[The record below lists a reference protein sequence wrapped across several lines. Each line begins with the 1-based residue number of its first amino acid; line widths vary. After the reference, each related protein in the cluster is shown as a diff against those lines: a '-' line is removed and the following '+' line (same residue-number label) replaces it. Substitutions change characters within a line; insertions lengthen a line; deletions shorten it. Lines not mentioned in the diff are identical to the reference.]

1 MTEYEYNNN
10 ELNRSEDTVPVIKEK
25 KSGAR
30 KFITA
35 LVIALVSLMLVLT
48 VFLSVFVSQLLIE
61 HFKNS
66 NGRIDEAQITGTVT
80 EPAIGLST
88 DPAEVTEKTEPTDK
102 QFSIE
107 DASRLP
113 DTATRKSMSTVEIA
127 SKVSPATVSVLA
139 EVVYNAGFGDASFE
153 ASGSGFVI
161 SDDGYIV
168 TNYHVISGASNVSVV
183 IPGYG
188 EPIEAEVVGTD
199 SKMDIAVL
207 KVITEEK
214 LPHIILGDSDLLQVG
229 ELAVAIGNP
238 FGELAGTV
246 TVGVISALN
255 REITIDS
262 TVYTLLQT
270 DASINSGN
278 SGGPLVNSY
287 GEVIGVTNA
296 KMNSAEGIGFAIPI
310 NNVKSIIEELINKG
324 YVSGRPILGIYVVAV
339 DATAAES
346 FNWPTGLFVRGVTED
361 GPADQAG
368 LKVEDIITHVNGQEV
383 QNSEQLLII
392 RDSLSVGDE
401 MEMTV
406 FRDGETLTLTLILG
420 EGKLT

>member
-30 KFITA
+30 KFLTA

-80 EPAIGLST
+80 EPAIGHST

-383 QNSEQLLII
+383 QNSEQLLSI

-406 FRDGETLTLTLILG
+406 FRDSETLTLTLILG

>member
-30 KFITA
+30 KFLTA

-339 DATAAES
+339 DETAAES

-383 QNSEQLLII
+383 QNSEQLLSI

>member
-1 MTEYEYNNN
+1 
-10 ELNRSEDTVPVIKEK
+10 
-25 KSGAR
+25 
-30 KFITA
+30 
-35 LVIALVSLMLVLT
+35 
-48 VFLSVFVSQLLIE
+48 
-61 HFKNS
+61 
-66 NGRIDEAQITGTVT
+66 
-80 EPAIGLST
+80 
-88 DPAEVTEKTEPTDK
+88 
-102 QFSIE
+102 
-107 DASRLP
+107 
-113 DTATRKSMSTVEIA
+113 MSTVEFA
-127 SKVSPATVSVLA
+127 SIVSPATVSVLA

-383 QNSEQLLII
+383 QNSEQLLSI

>member
-30 KFITA
+30 KFLTA

-88 DPAEVTEKTEPTDK
+88 EPAEETEKTEPTDK

-339 DATAAES
+339 DETAAES

>member
-30 KFITA
+30 KFLTA

-88 DPAEVTEKTEPTDK
+88 EPAEETEKTEPTDK

>member
-339 DATAAES
+339 DETAAES

-392 RDSLSVGDE
+392 RDS
-401 MEMTV
+401 
-406 FRDGETLTLTLILG
+406 R
-420 EGKLT
+420 

>member
-339 DATAAES
+339 DETAAES

>member
-30 KFITA
+30 KFLTA

-80 EPAIGLST
+80 ETAIGHST

-383 QNSEQLLII
+383 QNSEQLLSI

>member
-30 KFITA
+30 KFLTA

-48 VFLSVFVSQLLIE
+48 VFLSVFVSHLLIE

-88 DPAEVTEKTEPTDK
+88 EPAEETEKTEPTDK

-339 DATAAES
+339 DETAAES